1 MVNQTSTVSEYW
13 DRYAGGV
20 TAEADLGGAFGWTQ
34 WDGHGPGRE
43 LLGDAGSAL
52 ELGCGRGV
60 EVAALARGG
69 VKAEG
74 IDVSPVQVEQARAR
88 WEPLGAL
95 FHQGD
100 VIEFLGATEQRWDAI
115 YSVWGAVWFTDP
127 HVLLPLV
134 HDRLAPGGRLVF
146 SHAEPVPGSSGP
158 QGMYGGGFRGRR
170 VWLYQ
175 WAAAPQEWEELL
187 CSAGFDRPRVWVE
200 AAPEADHVG
209 TLIGVAHRS

>member
-1 MVNQTSTVSEYW
+1 MADQTSTVSEYW

-158 QGMYGGGFRGRR
+158 QGMYGGGFQGRR